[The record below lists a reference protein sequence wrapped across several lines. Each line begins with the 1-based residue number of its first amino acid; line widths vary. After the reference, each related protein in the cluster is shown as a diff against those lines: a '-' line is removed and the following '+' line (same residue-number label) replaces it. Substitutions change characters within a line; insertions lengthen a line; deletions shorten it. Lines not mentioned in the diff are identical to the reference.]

1 MAFKSKY
8 TSRDTSV
15 YDRGFQGNS
24 QTNAA
29 LNKKT
34 DAENALKN
42 LGDFSYKNQAAV
54 DSVLDAINNRKP
66 FSYDLNAD
74 ALYRQYKDNY
84 INQGR
89 QAMIDTMGQAA
100 AMTGGYGNSYAAT
113 VGNQTYQ
120 GYLQNLNSIVPEL
133 YQMAMSRYQMEGD
146 QLNNKFSVLQADK
159 DSELNIYN
167 TKYSRLAGDR
177 DYYANDYHNIYNTAL
192 SAWNSDRDYNTSQ
205 FWNEHNAGYKAEQD
219 AVANALA
226 QKEYDLKVQQL
237 AEQKRANDQSKKI
250 ASLQSQLENANA
262 QKEVS
267 YSSINNFKGSILS
280 ESDFKEQST
289 PVTRGSRGNTG
300 NGGFK
305 INGKTYNDY
314 SSYVKDNLQQQY
326 NNGLMNAGTL
336 VYLLDYYGI
345 Y

>member
-89 QAMIDTMGQAA
+89 QAMMDTMGQAA
-100 AMTGGYGNSYAAT
+100 TMTGGYGNSYAAT

-237 AEQKRANDQSKKI
+237 AEQKRANDQSKVITQLEGRNKTI
-250 ASLQSQLENANA
+250 ASNIDAELNKIVS
-262 QKEVS
+262 QKEKKEAHYDLWDKEKKYPYYTTSGKSAAAINKELNS
-267 YSSINNFKGSILS
+267 YLNTL
-280 ESDFKEQST
+280 
-289 PVTRGSRGNTG
+289 VNTG
-300 NGGFK
+300 VITQK
-305 INGKTYNDY
+305 EAT
-314 SSYVKDNLQQQY
+314 
-326 NNGLMNAGTL
+326 
-336 VYLLDYYGI
+336 DYYGKYI
-345 Y
+345 VS